1 MWLYTSASTSSFLP
15 SARLCI
21 NSIPCINPWCMQVW
35 ASYEDTIAN
44 KNIHAIPYFV
54 FTEGGRGGGPFRP
67 DGGGTRHVTV
77 RGSADVQ
84 TFVEVFET
92 LSQAA
97 TAA

>member
-1 MWLYTSASTSSFLP
+1 
-15 SARLCI
+15 
-21 NSIPCINPWCMQVW
+21 MQVW